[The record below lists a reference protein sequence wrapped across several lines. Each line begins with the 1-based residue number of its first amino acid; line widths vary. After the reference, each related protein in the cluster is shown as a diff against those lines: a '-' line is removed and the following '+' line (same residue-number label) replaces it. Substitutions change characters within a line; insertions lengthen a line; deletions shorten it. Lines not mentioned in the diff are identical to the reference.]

1 MPHVLFVY
9 DRPDSLA
16 GVPEETREAVYRE
29 YEALAEI
36 PGMIGHRLQPG
47 APATSLTVADDRDRP
62 RLEPVGTDGLRIIGF
77 YVLATDDADRAMELA
92 ARIPAARMGGA
103 IEIHRLAGE

>member
-16 GVPEETREAVYRE
+16 AVPEETRQAVYRE
-29 YEALAEI
+29 YQGLADV
-36 PGMIGHRLQPG
+36 PDMVGHRLQPG
-47 APATSLTVADDRDRP
+47 APGTTLTVTDDGEPP
-62 RLEPVGTDGLRIIGF
+62 RLEPIAADDLRIIGF
-77 YVLATDDADRAMELA
+77 YVLATDDADRALELA